1 MVMLVALR
9 RPHSSQTSRST
20 AIVFHCHFMSIFSAN
35 PAHSPLDDRVVL
47 ERLYEDD
54 CLITALVCRDFRD
67 FVHAIHRERNIK
79 GITTSVAGVVSSLER
94 LLWVRSSFPGEKAP
108 WLNHWNR
115 GIRGTCYHIA
125 RHGPLEVLQWARE
138 HGCEWD
144 EDTCMMAARGGQLD
158 VQQHFSGISA
168 AFRDI

>member
-1 MVMLVALR
+1 
-9 RPHSSQTSRST
+9 
-20 AIVFHCHFMSIFSAN
+20 MSLLSAN
-35 PAHSPLDDRVVL
+35 PAHNALDDRVVIEYL
-47 ERLYEDD
+47 HEDD
-54 CLITALVCRDFRD
+54 YLVAALTCTAFRD
-67 FVHAIHRERNIK
+67 FVHAIHRKRNIK

-94 LLWVRSSFPGEKAP
+94 LLWVRSSFPGEKVPP
-108 WLNHWNR
+108 WLNHWN
-115 GIRGTCYHIA
+115 RGTCYHIA